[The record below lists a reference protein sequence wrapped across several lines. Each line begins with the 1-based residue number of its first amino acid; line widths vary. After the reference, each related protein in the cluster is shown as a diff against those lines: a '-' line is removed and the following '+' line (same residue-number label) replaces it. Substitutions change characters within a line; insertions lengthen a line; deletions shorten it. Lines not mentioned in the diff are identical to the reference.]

1 MLIYQ
6 CVQSKFSMLLVI
18 QQIFIISYMSNDSQL
33 KTQSLLWNTP
43 QSSIKQGNKAQ
54 YSVCI
59 LVAACA
65 RDYGIT
71 EAWR

>member
-33 KTQSLLWNTP
+33 KTQSLL
-43 QSSIKQGNKAQ
+43 
-54 YSVCI
+54 
-59 LVAACA
+59 
-65 RDYGIT
+65 
-71 EAWR
+71 